1 MVKHTKER
9 ADSKTRR
16 QYLKSSSILAAGAT
30 VGLAGC
36 TGGGDGGGSTGTP
49 DDGNGGGDGGPHEWV
64 IGTSYPVGHILNE
77 GFIEWADDIR
87 EQTDGQIDITIEEQL
102 DGEFE
107 MLEQVSFGA
116 IEGVSMGSGW
126 IVEFGNGALFTAS
139 PYIYEDWEEN
149 LEGFDNPIFDEAV
162 QNLRDRGN
170 QVLLGGPI
178 YRGARQMT
186 SNTEVTGLA
195 DLEGL
200 DMRLPE
206 VNEWV
211 RIWSSLG
218 VNPTTV
224 AFDELYSAL
233 QTGVVDAQENPVQ
246 TISSMGLPEVQD
258 YLIRTGHVF
267 SAAWMGVNEAAW
279 NDLSDDYQSMMRE
292 TIEEKSRE
300 LDQEIMDQEQSLFD
314 ELEDEGM
321 TIVDPDL
328 EGIREAALAEAEA
341 MFEDGTFRGD
351 KEEILG

>member
-1 MVKHTKER
+1 MGYGDKPRST
-9 ADSKTRR
+9 SRR
-16 QYLKSSSILAAGAT
+16 QYLKTTGVIVGGST

-36 TGGGDGGGSTGTP
+36 TGNGQNNGEGTTE
-49 DDGNGGGDGGPHEWV
+49 DENGGGQQETHDWI

-77 GFIEWADDIR
+77 GFIDWADEINEETGGR
-87 EQTDGQIDITIEEQL
+87 IDITIEEQL

-126 IVEFGNGALFTAS
+126 IVEFGNGALFVAS
-139 PYIYEDWEEN
+139 PYIYDSWEEN
-149 LEGFDNPIFDEAV
+149 LEGYDNPIFDEAV

-186 SNTEVTGLA
+186 SNTEVNDLAGL
-195 DLEGL
+195 DGI

-206 VNEWV
+206 VDEWV

-267 SAAWMGVNEAAW
+267 AASWMGINEAAW
-279 NDLSDDYQSMMRE
+279 ERLSEDDKTLMRE
-292 TIEEKSRE
+292 SIETKSRE
-300 LDQEIMDQEQSLFD
+300 LDEEIMQQEQEIFD

-321 TIVDPDL
+321 TIIDPDL
-328 EGIREAALAEAEA
+328 GDIRDAALEEAEA

-351 KEEILG
+351 PDEILG